1 MIEGTMASQENLVK
15 MLHKATGHVYMT
27 RKNRKKLATV
37 KLKLKKY
44 NPILRKVVE
53 YVESKK

>member
-1 MIEGTMASQENLVK
+1 MAKQVNLVK

-37 KLKLKKY
+37 KLKLRKY
-44 NPILRKVVE
+44 NPVLRKVVE
-53 YVESKK
+53 YSEAKK